1 MSVNLS
7 GSDMGDI
14 DYSDFEYQHLNVQY
28 TANGENGESNLTGVA
43 STDVLGGIGGLA
55 NNEVAELVALE
66 LYASLEF
73 EAETGNQ
80 EINTFSEMRGTFGA
94 NLDADPADEI
104 GENNPGAPANMDS
117 DLDNE
122 TTTNTTGGSFVTGRS
137 STRDDIFQHY
147 RTVGFPQI
155 TDGTDGVG
163 AGGSVDGFYS
173 MKNFRD
179 LVGRG
184 PVLDSN
190 DDLTVLARVVNANTA
205 IDVRGDVR
213 IWCAWDVAE
222 VDDAGRAFSVP
233 M

>member
-1 MSVNLS
+1 
-7 GSDMGDI
+7 
-14 DYSDFEYQHLNVQY
+14 
-28 TANGENGESNLTGVA
+28 
-43 STDVLGGIGGLA
+43 
-55 NNEVAELVALE
+55 
-66 LYASLEF
+66 
-73 EAETGNQ
+73 
-80 EINTFSEMRGTFGA
+80 
-94 NLDADPADEI
+94 
-104 GENNPGAPANMDS
+104 MDS

-137 STRDDIFQHY
+137 STRDDIFQHF

-155 TDGTDGVG
+155 TDTTGGLG

-190 DDLTVLARVVNANTA
+190 DDLTVLGRVVNANTA

-213 IWCAWDVAE
+213 IWAAWDVAE

-233 M
+233 R